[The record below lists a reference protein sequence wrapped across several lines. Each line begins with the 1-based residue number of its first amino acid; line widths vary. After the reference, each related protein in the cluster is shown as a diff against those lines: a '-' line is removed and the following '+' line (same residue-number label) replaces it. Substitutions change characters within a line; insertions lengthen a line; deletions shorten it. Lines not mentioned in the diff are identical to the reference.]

1 MITKKQFIKAYNL
14 LKDLDEFVNELSDLK
29 IDIIESKLFNGYNI
43 FDILVD
49 VSFTEE
55 GADIISWYVYEDCPH
70 YIEEKDGTRIDF
82 FTIDDV
88 WDYLVKNNY
97 VKK

>member
-1 MITKKQFIKAYNL
+1 MITKEQFIKAYNL
-14 LKDLDEFVNELSDLK
+14 VKDLDKLVDTLSDLR
-29 IDIIESKLFNGYNI
+29 IYIAESRLFNGYTI
-43 FDILVD
+43 FDILVN

-55 GADIISWYVYEDCPH
+55 GADIVFFYTYEDCSY
-70 YIEEKDGTRIDF
+70 YIEKDGTRIDF
-82 FTIDDV
+82 LTIDDV

>member
-1 MITKKQFIKAYNL
+1 MITKEQFIKAYNL
-14 LKDLDEFVNELSDLK
+14 LTDLDEFVDTLSDLK
-29 IDIIESKLFNGYNI
+29 IDIVESKVFNGYSI

-55 GADIISWYVYEDCPH
+55 GADIISWYIYEDCSH
-70 YIEEKDGTRIDF
+70 YIEEEDGTRVDF

-97 VKK
+97 VKE